1 MAIRSLARS
10 AVLALAFAFAA
21 CAWAQAPAAKTTRIL
36 FIGNSLTD
44 TNDTPARLEKLAQ
57 AMGRDAK
64 VEAVVFPQHSL
75 VDHWADGRALAAI
88 RKGGWDY
95 VILQQGASAD
105 PESRQELVKSVKQFA
120 VPIREANA
128 KPVLFMT
135 WPTSDRQK
143 DFPGTIASYRAAA
156 EANDAILVPV
166 GEAWLRALSKDKR
179 LKLWGDTVHQSSL
192 GSDLA
197 VLTIYLVLF
206 PAGPQEFTEE
216 FVAKAAKA
224 LEMPAATRDA
234 FFDAA
239 TLAIDE
245 PMVLK

>member
-1 MAIRSLARS
+1 M
-10 AVLALAFAFAA
+10 LALAFAFAA

-44 TNDTPARLEKLAQ
+44 TNDTPGRLEKLAK

-64 VEAVVFPQHSL
+64 VESVAFPQHSL
-75 VDHWADGRALAAI
+75 VDHWTDGRALAAI
-88 RKGGWDY
+88 KKGGWNF
-95 VILQQGASAD
+95 VVLQQGPSAD
-105 PESRQELVKSVKQFA
+105 PESRKELVQGVKQFA
-120 VPIREANA
+120 APIREAGA
-128 KPVLFMT
+128 QPALFMT
-135 WPTSDRQK
+135 WPASDRQK
-143 DFPGTIASYRAAA
+143 EFPGAIASYRAAA
-156 EANDAILVPV
+156 EANDAILIPV

-179 LKLWGDTVHQSSL
+179 LKLYGDTTHQSSL

-245 PMVLK
+245 PMSLK